1 METKKRA
8 NSVISTRLEGDTIV
22 FAVVGVGEMTLGLG
36 ELSQA
41 VKHRAMV
48 HGLIQRVSDAAALSR
63 NTETGQSATPSDKFH
78 AMKDIVD
85 HYRTGTTEWTL
96 RRASGGG
103 ETRENGITLRAL
115 AAVQGADVATM
126 RERVEK
132 LAEKQGITTR
142 AILAK
147 IATQPAVAAKIA
159 ELRAQTVSVDVEDM
173 LAELGE

>member
-8 NSVISTRLEGDTIV
+8 NSVISTRVDENGVV
-22 FAVVGVGEMTLGLG
+22 FSVTGVGELSLPFG
-36 ELSQA
+36 ELSDA
-41 VKHRAMV
+41 VKHRAMI

-63 NTETGQSATPSDKFH
+63 NTETGQSATPQDKYN
-78 AMKDIVD
+78 AMRDIVE
-85 HYRTGTTEWTL
+85 HYRTGTTEWSVK
-96 RRASGGG
+96 RASGTG

-126 RERVEK
+126 RERVER
-132 LAEKQGITTR
+132 LAEKQGVTTR

-159 ELRAQTVSVDVEDM
+159 ELRAQTVAVDADAM
-173 LAELGE
+173 LAELGV